1 MVHNFTEVFD
11 NGWTISGHYHT
22 ETSLNG
28 LNSLH
33 MEGTNNIVG
42 WTLSDMENE
51 EEVWMLPLTV
61 LDENK

>member
-11 NGWTISGHYHT
+11 NGWTISGQYYT
-22 ETSLNG
+22 ETSLTG

-33 MEGTNNIVG
+33 MMGTNNIVG
-42 WTLSDMENE
+42 WTLSDMKNE